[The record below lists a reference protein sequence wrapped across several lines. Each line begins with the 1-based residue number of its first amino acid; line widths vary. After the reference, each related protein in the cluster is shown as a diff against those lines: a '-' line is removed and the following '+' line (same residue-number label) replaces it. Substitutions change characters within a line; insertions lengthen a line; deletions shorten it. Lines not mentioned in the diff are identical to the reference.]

1 MLELTCFTQDL
12 QTSGLYTKK
21 CLAIRILLH
30 CQKKTG
36 YNLSFHKHSLK
47 PCASSLGE
55 YHLERERS
63 CLAKAWKI
71 QYILCIID
79 EKLAHNVSVN

>member
-36 YNLSFHKHSLK
+36 YNLSFHKAFSEAM
-47 PCASSLGE
+47 C
-55 YHLERERS
+55 
-63 CLAKAWKI
+63 
-71 QYILCIID
+71 
-79 EKLAHNVSVN
+79 